1 MIDQQSLLERIAILE
16 SKVNEFQN
24 KIVQLEDSVQDNSIK
39 IAQLEIQM
47 QILES
52 IKCEIT
58 SIRTSLVS
66 NTESTVEIKTRLNMY
81 ISILVAVGSGLG
93 VLISTFGP
101 KIVAFILT
109 LL

>member
-16 SKVNEFQN
+16 SKVNEFQS

-52 IKCEIT
+52 IPSK
-58 SIRTSLVS
+58 S
-66 NTESTVEIKTRLNMY
+66 RL
-81 ISILVAVGSGLG
+81 GLTC
-93 VLISTFGP
+93 TFQY
-101 KIVAFILT
+101 
-109 LL
+109 

>member
-16 SKVNEFQN
+16 SKVNEFQS

-52 IKCEIT
+52 IKGEIT
-58 SIRTSLVS
+58 SIRTSLVA

-81 ISILVAVGSGLG
+81 ISILVAVGGGLG
-93 VLISTFGP
+93 VLVSTFGP
-101 KIVAFILT
+101 KIVAFIIT

>member
-1 MIDQQSLLERIAILE
+1 MIDTSSRLERIAILE
-16 SKVNEFQN
+16 SKVNEFQS

-52 IKCEIT
+52 IKCEIA
-58 SIRTSLVS
+58 SIRTSLVV

-81 ISILVAVGSGLG
+81 ISILVAVGGGIG
-93 VLISTFGP
+93 VLVSTFGP
-101 KIVAFILT
+101 KIVAFIIT